1 MPDHHVKGQPA
12 ALTYVRKKW
21 GVKKDSNR
29 VFTLYYGQSYNYSVT
44 FVQLEVGNRYLFT
57 ARTVK

>member
-1 MPDHHVKGQPA
+1 MPDHHVKEQPA

-29 VFTLYYGQSYNYSVT
+29 VAPCTFSCVAVDTRQVT
-44 FVQLEVGNRYLFT
+44 SLWT
-57 ARTVK
+57 